1 MCECHHQTGCS
12 RGECCACEMLRHQC
26 PAASAANRRRIYFE
40 GEIGKHR
47 RQIEEAVRR
56 FEPAAK
62 AEWED
67 GSLELELPEED
78 AARLP
83 VLLRSLTAWL
93 KENLP
98 QIGRN
103 YDPPAELGE
112 DDDGGEEE
120 GGIFARCRIQ
130 LITAGILLFAAAV
143 IGKRFFPS
151 SAYIGLC
158 FAAYLCVGGEIVSA
172 AVRRLLHGGFLDECF
187 LMTAASFGALAI
199 GEYPEAAAVMLFYQV
214 GEAFQ
219 RRAVGKSRGAIAAMM
234 NLRPDTAHLLTDG
247 GVIDA
252 ASEEVAVGES
262 IVVRPGERVPLD
274 GVVADGETLL
284 DTSALT
290 GESFPREAAAGTE
303 VLSGSIVQ
311 SGQITLK
318 VTRTSGESA
327 IARILELVQ
336 HASSRRTPTERFIT
350 TFSRYYTPTVVIGA
364 LLLAVLPPLLT
375 GGAWSG
381 WIHRALVFLVV
392 SCPCALVISVPLSY
406 FGGIGA
412 ASRQKILVKGSA
424 CIDALAKVS
433 TVVFDK
439 TGTLTLGAFE
449 VTDVV
454 PAAGFSRDELLD
466 HAAHAESASNHPIA
480 EALRRAAP
488 RPVDPCRVTNIEEV
502 AGHGVR
508 ARLDG
513 REVLAG
519 NRRFLLDQ
527 SIGEIFTDAFGTV
540 VHVAIEGKYAG
551 TISIADRVKPD
562 SALAVEALRREGVRR
577 ILMLT
582 GDHRSVAEETASLLG
597 LDGFRAEL
605 LPGQKVEF
613 FEELEREKPAGSKI
627 AFVGDGIN
635 DAPVLARADLGVAMG
650 GIGADAAVDAA
661 DAVLM
666 TDQPSQ
672 LAVAIRIARKT
683 LAIAR
688 QNIVFALGVKGVILV
703 LGALGIANLWLA
715 VFGDV
720 GVAALATL
728 NATRTLRADR

>member
-1 MCECHHQTGCS
+1 
-12 RGECCACEMLRHQC
+12 MLRHQC
-26 PAASAANRRRIYFE
+26 PAVSAANKRRIYFE

-56 FEPAAK
+56 LEPAAK

-98 QIGRN
+98 QIGRS

-120 GGIFARCRIQ
+120 GGIFARCRMQ

-143 IGKRFFPS
+143 IGRRFFPS

-158 FAAYLCVGGEIVSA
+158 IAAYLCAGGEIVSA

-234 NLRPDTAHLLTDG
+234 NLRPDSVTLLAG
-247 GVIDA
+247 EERLIVA
-252 ASEEVAVGES
+252 PEEVAAGELIAVS
-262 IVVRPGERVPLD
+262 PGQRVPLD
-274 GVVADGETLL
+274 GIVVSGNSLL

-336 HASSRRTPTERFIT
+336 HAGSRKTPTERFIT
-350 TFSRYYTPTVVIGA
+350 AFSRYYTPAIVIGA
-364 LLLAVLPPLLT
+364 LLLGVLPPLLT

-439 TGTLTLGAFE
+439 TGTLTLGSFE
-449 VTDVV
+449 VKDVT
-454 PAAGFSRDELLD
+454 PADGFSREELLE
-466 HAAHAESASNHPIA
+466 HAAHAESASSHPIA

-488 RPVDPCRVTNIEEV
+488 GPVRPERVTDIEET

-508 ARLDG
+508 ARMDG
-513 REVLAG
+513 REILAG
-519 NRRFLLDQ
+519 NSRFLREN
-527 SIGEIFTDAFGTV
+527 SIGGIFTDTAGTV
-540 VHVAIEGKYAG
+540 VHVALEGRYAG
-551 TISIADRVKPD
+551 AITVADRIKPD
-562 SALAVEALRREGVRR
+562 SLPAIRALRREGIKK

-582 GDHRSVAEETASLLG
+582 GDRRAVAEETAAFLG
-597 LDGFRAEL
+597 LDGFQAEL
-605 LPGQKVEF
+605 LPEQKVKF
-613 FEELEREKPAGSKI
+613 FEIIEKAQPAGTKI

-635 DAPVLARADLGVAMG
+635 DAPVLARADLGIAMG
-650 GIGADAAVDAA
+650 GIGSDAAVAAA

-666 TDQPSQ
+666 TDRPSQ
-672 LAVAIRIARKT
+672 IAAAIRIARKT
-683 LAIAR
+683 IAIAR
-688 QNIVFALGVKGVILV
+688 QNIIFALGVKAVILI
-703 LGALGIANLWLA
+703 LGALGMASLWLA

-728 NATRTLRADR
+728 NAARTLRADG